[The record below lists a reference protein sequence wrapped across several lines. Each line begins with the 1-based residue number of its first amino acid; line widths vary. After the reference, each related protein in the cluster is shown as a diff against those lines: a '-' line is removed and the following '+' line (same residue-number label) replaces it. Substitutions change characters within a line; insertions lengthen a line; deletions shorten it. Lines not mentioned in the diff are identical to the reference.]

1 MNEELE
7 LVTTEEIENLIYT
20 IRGKQVMIDS
30 DVANLYHYETKRIN
44 EVVNRNK
51 QRFPER
57 FCFQLTENE
66 IKSLRSQFATL
77 NKNGRGQHRK
87 YLPYVFTEQG
97 ISMLAPLLKNEIA
110 VQVSINIMDAFV
122 RMRHFLCENGQVFER
137 LTTLEFQQIENN
149 KKFNLVFDKLQ
160 EKQIE
165 NQRIFFDGQI
175 FDAYSLII
183 EIIKKAKHKITII
196 DNYVD
201 DSILEMLSK
210 KKNNVEVVILTS
222 NKSNIKNIDIQKFN
236 KQYPTLK
243 VAKTDKFH
251 DRFIVLDEKDHTTL
265 VATSTENKADSGFL
279 GNTEIPRN
287 KIRSVTIKNSFGTHG
302 ADEKSW
308 NVSASQNRTY
318 LAWSKASIRRKYI

>member
-1 MNEELE
+1 MLSGM
-7 LVTTEEIENLIYT
+7 L
-20 IRGKQVMIDS
+20 
-30 DVANLYHYETKRIN
+30 
-44 EVVNRNK
+44 RNK
-51 QRFPER
+51 
-57 FCFQLTENE
+57 
-66 IKSLRSQFATL
+66 
-77 NKNGRGQHRK
+77 
-87 YLPYVFTEQG
+87 V
-97 ISMLAPLLKNEIA
+97 A
-110 VQVSINIMDAFV
+110 VQVSINIINAFV
-122 RMRHFLCENGQVFER
+122 KMRKVLNENRQVFKR
-137 LTTLEFQQIENN
+137 ITNIEY
-149 KKFNLVFDKLQ
+149 KLLDYDQKFDLVFNKLQ

-183 EIIKKAKHKITII
+183 EIIKKAEYKITII

-251 DRFIVLDEKDHTTL
+251 DRFIILDEKDHTTL
-265 VATSTENKADSGFL
+265 VATSIETASDSGFL

-308 NVSASQNRTY
+308 DVSASQNRTY